1 MHYITE
7 TIAMKKII
15 FILAFLPIMAAAQ
28 ETLDSL
34 IGCYAGTF
42 MYREEPDTV
51 WTTIRPDTLIVF
63 DVDTLHVNDTL
74 SYDVVSWF
82 LVDSNDINPYTHYS
96 YHENFYAFCT
106 IGLGFDECNYSTIE
120 EIRQALCDD
129 IMMKLVFTQHDS
141 VHYLVE
147 CFQPGQYEKMRYA
160 WFKGVKY
167 TSEIPDSLQNISA
180 PLLRINNLAITL
192 YPNPVNEVLNINLSK
207 KENVTV
213 IIHDITGK
221 EIYSND
227 YNSQHISINF
237 KDYAKGVY
245 LVTVKNKNGSVT
257 KKIVY

>member
-1 MHYITE
+1 
-7 TIAMKKII
+7 
-15 FILAFLPIMAAAQ
+15 
-28 ETLDSL
+28 
-34 IGCYAGTF
+34 

-63 DVDTLHVNDTL
+63 DYDTVHINALGDTIHQDRLSWLLVEPNSIIPTHPYFYSEND
-74 SYDVVSWF
+74 
-82 LVDSNDINPYTHYS
+82 PR
-96 YHENFYAFCT
+96 FCT
-106 IGLGFDECNYSTIE
+106 LGLGFDECNYSTID
-120 EIRQALCDD
+120 EIRQAICVGF
-129 IMMKLVFTQHDS
+129 MMELVFTQHDS
-141 VHYLVE
+141 VHFLVQ

-180 PLLRINNLAITL
+180 PIIRINNLGIIL
-192 YPNPVNEVLNINLSK
+192 YPNPVKEVLNINLSK

-221 EIYSND
+221 EIYRNY
-227 YNSQHISINF
+227 YNKQHISINF

>member
-1 MHYITE
+1 
-7 TIAMKKII
+7 MKKII
-15 FILAFLPIMAAAQ
+15 FILAFLPVMAAAQ

-51 WTTIRPDTLIVF
+51 WTTVRPDTLIVF
-63 DVDTLHVNDTL
+63 DVINAEYDTNYSKDR
-74 SYDVVSWF
+74 VSWL
-82 LVDSNDINPYTHYS
+82 LVKPNSIIPNYPHARFINFPVW
-96 YHENFYAFCT
+96 T

-120 EIRQALCDD
+120 EVRQALCDSY
-129 IMMKLVFTQHDS
+129 MLELVFTQHDS
-141 VHYLVE
+141 VHFLVQ
-147 CFQPGQYEKMRYA
+147 CFQPSQYDPMRYA

-245 LVTVKNKNGSVT
+245 LVTIKNKNGSVT

>member
-1 MHYITE
+1 
-7 TIAMKKII
+7 MKKII
-15 FILAFLPIMAAAQ
+15 FILAFLPVIAAAQ

-42 MYREEPDTV
+42 MYREDPDTV
-51 WTTIRPDTLIVF
+51 WTTVRPDTLIVF
-63 DVDTLHVNDTL
+63 NVINAEYDTNYSKDRASWLLVEPNSIYPTYPYFRTENDTR
-74 SYDVVSWF
+74 
-82 LVDSNDINPYTHYS
+82 
-96 YHENFYAFCT
+96 FCT

-120 EIRQALCDD
+120 EIRQAICVGF
-129 IMMKLVFTQHDS
+129 MMELVFTQHDS
-141 VHYLVE
+141 VHFLVE
-147 CFQPGQYEKMRYA
+147 CFQPSQYDPMRYA

-167 TSEIPDSLQNISA
+167 TSEIPDSLQNMSSPVIKMND
-180 PLLRINNLAITL
+180 LTITL

-207 KENVTV
+207 KEKVTV

-221 EIYSND
+221 EIYKND

-245 LVTVKNKNGSVT
+245 LVTVKNKNGKVT

>member
-1 MHYITE
+1 
-7 TIAMKKII
+7 MKKII
-15 FILAFLPIMAAAQ
+15 FILAFLPVMAAAQ

-51 WTTIRPDTLIVF
+51 WTTIRPDTLIVYYAG
-63 DVDTLHVNDTL
+63 VDTGYFYDSTFYIDVL
-74 SYDVVSWF
+74 SWL
-82 LVDSNDINPYTHYS
+82 LVKPNSIMPNNPYARYEHDDR
-96 YHENFYAFCT
+96 FCT
-106 IGLGFDECNYSTIE
+106 MGLGFDECNYSTLE
-120 EIRQALCDD
+120 EVRQAYRYG
-129 IMMKLVFTQHDS
+129 MGLVFIPNDS
-141 VHYLVE
+141 VHFFVE
-147 CFQPGQYEKMRYA
+147 GFQPGQYENKRYA

-180 PLLRINNLAITL
+180 PVIRINNLGITL
-192 YPNPVNEVLNINLSK
+192 YPNPVKEVLNINLSK
-207 KENVTV
+207 KGNVTV

-221 EIYSND
+221 EIYRNY
-227 YNSQHISINF
+227 YNKQHISINF

>member
-1 MHYITE
+1 
-7 TIAMKKII
+7 MKKILL
-15 FILAFLPIMAAAQ
+15 FLAFLPMLATAQ

-51 WTTIRPDTLIVF
+51 WTTVRPDTLIVF
-63 DVDTLHVNDTL
+63 DVDTLQINDTL

-82 LVDSNDINPYTHYS
+82 LVDSNDINPNTHYS
-96 YHENFYAFCT
+96 YYENFYAFCT

-120 EIRQALCDD
+120 EIRQAICNDV
-129 IMMKLVFTQHDS
+129 MMKLVFTQHDS
-141 VHYLVE
+141 VHFLVE

-167 TSEIPDSLQNISA
+167 TSEIPDSLQNLSVHDIK
-180 PLLRINNLAITL
+180 NNNFVVNAF
-192 YPNPVNEVLNINLSK
+192 PNPVKETLKIDLEK
-207 KENVTV
+207 KEQVTV

-221 EIYSND
+221 EIYKND
-227 YNSQHISINF
+227 YYSQHITINF
-237 KDYAKGVY
+237 KDYAKGLY
-245 LVTVKNKNGSVT
+245 LVTLRNRNAIVT